1 MIKSVDQ
8 LTKEQTQL
16 TSEQIWQR
24 HKVCQPQNQVEKLG
38 DIGELIELEPGVKV
52 WSNLLGEEKR

>member
-1 MIKSVDQ
+1 MQ
-8 LTKEQTQL
+8 LIKEQTQL

-24 HKVCQPQNQVEKLG
+24 HKVCQPQNQTEKLG

-52 WSNLLGEEKR
+52 WSNLLGDEKR

>member
-1 MIKSVDQ
+1 VNIMQLIKE
-8 LTKEQTQL
+8 KTQL

-24 HKVCQPQNQVEKLG
+24 HKVYQPQNQTEKLG

-52 WSNLLGEEKR
+52 WSNLLGAEKR